1 MKKIHIG
8 LLCFGSVLLCA
19 VLLGGCSAE
28 LGHSREIEK
37 QLDITLPAYLSQG
50 YADDHGGFHGDGRT
64 VAKVDF
70 AQAEAQELATQMVE
84 NDWREFPLSEALT
97 QVMYGGIEDSLAA
110 QAGIPEMTNG
120 YWWFVDR
127 HSESTAPQ
135 DDTEISRRSSYNF
148 TLGLYDGDN
157 GVLYYFKFDT

>member
-8 LLCFGSVLLCA
+8 FLCFGLVLLCA

-37 QLDITLPAYLSQG
+37 QLDITLPAYLSQE

-64 VAKVDF
+64 VAKIAF
-70 AQAEAQELATQMVE
+70 AEAEAKDLAAE
-84 NDWREFPLSEALT
+84 IKKSGWRELPLSENLSR
-97 QVMYGGIEDSLAA
+97 VMYSGTEESLAA

-120 YWWFVDR
+120 HWWFVDR
-127 HSESTAPQ
+127 HSESTSPQ
-135 DDTEISRRSSYNF
+135 DDTEVSQRSSYNF
-148 TLGLYDGDN
+148 TLGLFDGDS